1 MLAETESVYMLVV
14 REQALIAQLFDV
26 GIADNNEDADVAFFK
41 CVVFHNEDAI
51 TAVEGPLRA
60 TAFLSLK
67 VIKTMTFLFHKNFL
81 VRFQAKASCFLSNNM
96 ICYY

>member
-67 VIKTMTFLFHKNFL
+67 VIKTMTFFVSQKLFG
-81 VRFQAKASCFLSNNM
+81 SILSKSTLFFAR
-96 ICYY
+96 

>member
-67 VIKTMTFLFHKNFL
+67 VIKTMTFFVSQKLFGSISSKSILLF
-81 VRFQAKASCFLSNNM
+81 VQ
-96 ICYY
+96 